1 MTRSIRVLVTDDH
14 AIVRKGIC
22 ALLQT
27 EPSIEVVGEAG
38 DGQDAVDEAQR
49 LRPDVIVMDL
59 VMPGIDGVEA
69 TRRIRAR
76 QPRARI
82 LVLTS
87 FAGEDRVLSA
97 IRAGACG
104 YLLKA
109 SGPEELV
116 KAIQRVHHGESWF
129 DPAVAGKLLQELY
142 SPQPQRPGLIS
153 LTEREVE
160 VLQLVAWGR
169 SNQQIAEQLG
179 ISITT
184 VRSHVSSILAK
195 LGLANRTQAALFA
208 LREGVA
214 ALHESAAARPA

>member
-1 MTRSIRVLVTDDH
+1 MTSSIRVLVTDDH

-38 DGQDAVDEAQR
+38 DGQNAVDEAQR
-49 LRPDVIVMDL
+49 LHPDVIVMDL

-76 QPRARI
+76 QPKARI

-87 FAGEDRVLSA
+87 FTGEERVLSA
-97 IRAGACG
+97 IKAGAAG

-116 KAIQRVHHGESWF
+116 KAIERVYRGESWF
-129 DPAVAGKLLQELY
+129 DPAVAGKLLREMY
-142 SPQPQRPGLIS
+142 YPQPQRPGLVS

-160 VLQLVAWGR
+160 VLQLIAWGR
-169 SNQQIAEQLG
+169 SNQQISDQLG
-179 ISITT
+179 ISIATA
-184 VRSHVSSILAK
+184 RSHVSSILAK

-208 LREGVA
+208 LREGLA
-214 ALHESAAARPA
+214 TLHESAVQKPV